1 MFKKE
6 PKKIPL
12 TDAPR
17 SKQVKKYPL
26 PPLSPNDNIVRPDND
41 SVYKPIKKD

>member
-1 MFKKE
+1 MNKKE

-17 SKQVKKYPL
+17 NKEPEKRPLKPLKK
-26 PPLSPNDNIVRPDND
+26 
-41 SVYKPIKKD
+41 

>member
-1 MFKKE
+1 MINQKE

-17 SKQVKKYPL
+17 PDEPDRRPLEPLKKT
-26 PPLSPNDNIVRPDND
+26 SGD
-41 SVYKPIKKD
+41 KDQT